1 MDNKDKKFEDA
12 KRIIQD
18 WVDKQGHDRCWYY
31 PELFRKL
38 IKIFEIIPSKDP
50 SLPSL
55 EDFKKGCEK
64 YQTEEYKK

>member
-64 YQTEEYKK
+64 YQAEEYKK